1 MPDGRAGGSAGNY
14 CLLLGAD
21 QRWRDR
27 ALPGAIRAAAGHPV
41 ALMQAR
47 APVERNRAADL
58 VVPGNPFEPGEA
70 LAAVAGFEERTGRRP
85 MAVVPLV
92 EMAVQPGLA
101 IAQHFGLPYMSPE
114 AVAAARD
121 KTLMKE
127 RFRAAGLPVPGFA
140 AFSTWEELKRLM
152 GGFSFPVVIKP
163 AHFGG
168 SEGVSL
174 ARDPDEL
181 RQAYERVVSSM
192 RGLAGRFG
200 LSETAFQVEEYIDS
214 DQEVSVEVLNT
225 PQESRVLAVTDK
237 FLTPAPFFAET
248 GHAVP
253 SIRSGD
259 PSVAGTALAACAA
272 IGLRR
277 GLAHVEMRLRP
288 DGAPVLIEVN
298 ARPAGGGILDLVERV
313 TGVNTFEHHV
323 RSFIGDGAT
332 AAGRVE
338 ARGRA
343 AIAFLKAPV
352 GRIVGVN
359 APEPGN
365 LPPEVTAVHLWA
377 RAGDLSR
384 PASDSNHREGAV
396 EFHWP
401 DDEAGLPLECH
412 LAFAA
417 ELCTRLIEVEGE
429 AGADSPAA
437 MRP

>member
-1 MPDGRAGGSAGNY
+1 MPDNRAGGSAGDY

-27 ALPGAIRAAAGHPV
+27 AVPGAIRAAAGHPV

-70 LAAVAGFEERTGRRP
+70 LAAVAGFEARTGRRP

-101 IAQHFGLPYMSPE
+101 IAQRFGLPYMSPG

-140 AFSTWEELKRLM
+140 AFSDWEELERLM
-152 GGFSFPVVIKP
+152 RGFSFPVVIKP

-174 ARDPDEL
+174 ARGPEEL
-181 RQAYERVVSSM
+181 REAYGRVSAAM
-192 RGLAGRFG
+192 RGHAGRFG

-214 DQEVSVEVLNT
+214 DQEVSVEILNT
-225 PQESRVLAVTDK
+225 PNGRRVLAVTDK
-237 FLTPAPFFAET
+237 FLTPAPFFAEI

-253 SIRSGD
+253 SIHGRD
-259 PSVAGTALAACAA
+259 EAVTGTAAAACAA
-272 IGLRR
+272 LGLER

-288 DGAPVLIEVN
+288 DGSPVLMEVN
-298 ARPAGGGILDLVERV
+298 ARPAGDGILDLVERV
-313 TGVNTFEHHV
+313 TDVNAFEHHV
-323 RSFIGDGAT
+323 RSFVEDGPPRIGP
-332 AAGRVE
+332 VKVK
-338 ARGRA
+338 GRA

-352 GRIVGVN
+352 GRITRV
-359 APEPGN
+359 EPPDPGS
-365 LPPEVTAVHLWA
+365 LPAEVTAVHLWA
-377 RAGDLSR
+377 GVGDLSG
-384 PASDSNHREGAV
+384 PAVDSHHREGAI

-401 DDEAGLPLECH
+401 EDEAGLPLERH

-417 ELCTRLIEVEGE
+417 ELLPRLVDV
-429 AGADSPAA
+429 GAA
-437 MRP
+437 